1 MTARRCAHCGGS
13 LFYDRYDEEWRCL
26 LCARPVTFVVPLDLP
41 EARAGH
47 PGRQI
52 SDEVIDAILQYVARN
67 PGRKTVVIAEGL
79 KVSRRTMGLR
89 LAKLQELGM
98 LINEGGLGGTTDPY
112 RWFLA
117 DVEEESA

>member
-1 MTARRCAHCGGS
+1 MTARRCARCHGNLFPDEDAWTCLQCGRS
-13 LFYDRYDEEWRCL
+13 
-26 LCARPVTFVVPLDLP
+26 VTSQVPLDLP
-41 EARAGH
+41 EARLGH

-52 SDEVIDAILQYVARN
+52 SDDVIDAILQYVARN

-89 LAKLQELGM
+89 LTKLQELGM
-98 LINEGGLGGTTDPY
+98 LINEGLGGTTDPY

>member
-1 MTARRCAHCGGS
+1 MTARRCARCGGN
-13 LFYDRYDEEWRCL
+13 LLHDRYDNEWSCL
-26 LCARPVTFVVPLDLP
+26 QCGGVVKTVVPLDLP
-41 EARAGH
+41 EARLGH

-52 SDEVIDAILQYVARN
+52 SDELIDAILQYVARN
-67 PGRKTVVIAEGL
+67 PGRKTVVSAEGL

-98 LINEGGLGGTTDPY
+98 LINEGLGGTTDPY
-112 RWFLA
+112 RWYLA

>member
-41 EARAGH
+41 EARLGH

-52 SDEVIDAILQYVARN
+52 SDDVIDAILQYVARN
-67 PGRKTVVIAEGL
+67 PGRKTAVIAEGL

-98 LINEGGLGGTTDPY
+98 LINEGLGGTTDPY

>member
-1 MTARRCAHCGGS
+1 MTPQRCLRCDGS

-41 EARAGH
+41 EARLGH

-52 SDEVIDAILQYVARN
+52 SDDVIDAILQYVARN